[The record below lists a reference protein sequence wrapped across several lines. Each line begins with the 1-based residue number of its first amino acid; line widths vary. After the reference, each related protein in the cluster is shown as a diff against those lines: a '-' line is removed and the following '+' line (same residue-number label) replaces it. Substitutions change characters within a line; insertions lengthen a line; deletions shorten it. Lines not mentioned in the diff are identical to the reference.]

1 MGLSASMWTSVSGL
15 LMHGEKMN
23 VVGNNL
29 ANVSTVGFKAQRMDF
44 QDFVYNNSFSA
55 SGTTQIGRG
64 VTVAAVLGD
73 FSQGSFETTNDA
85 TDLGISGKGFF
96 QVKDPNSDQVWYTR
110 AGDFRFNKE
119 GYLNNPQGYHLQG
132 WKIDNRDNPSLAS
145 GSGTNSITSGIL
157 RSGSPTDVRFDTW
170 TVPPKQTT
178 KVSFQQYLSTK
189 AGNDK
194 AISSG
199 NPAFSLLETWDG
211 SKTVKDSSVPPIS
224 STGYAATSSMKIY
237 DEAGTS
243 HTLTT
248 YYDQVSGDSIQG
260 LPNGYKVYEYMVT
273 VDPSEDNRTFGGTYD
288 PKTGQLSGAQS
299 FKDTKMAGVMMVGQL
314 IFDGSGNLVNQT
326 AYTYNATKKISDADL
341 AMDPIPMPAE
351 DPTDLKNWQP
361 TQISNNG
368 LPVFTANFSGM
379 PFANSVQEKQPD
391 VAEKFNQKDSSSYL
405 IEFDLG
411 ISNTSGN
418 MWNDN
423 TGSMGSID
431 STRQVYDERGNLL
444 TQVQDGNSPANVVT
458 FTTPGDYAEFQR
470 AVDAAKATAD
480 SKRFVWDSTWEIDDI
495 TGQVKTSGGAL
506 VDRLTAADGTTSIA
520 VPSGS
525 AADIRAA
532 IALQNTVADKFLI
545 QGTDKIA
552 VKTDFTKL
560 ATIPSDATKRG
571 DSPTKASG
579 DGNSTMSAVQNG
591 YASGNLNNYTVDQSG
606 ILYGI
611 YSNGVTMPLYQ
622 IALYDFT
629 CTEGLRR
636 EGGNLFSAT
645 MESGNPKVGPA
656 GENGMGTIQAYSIE
670 QSNVDMARE
679 FVQMITT
686 QRGFQS
692 NSKGITTTDTM
703 LETVIN
709 MKR

>member
-73 FSQGSFETTNDA
+73 FSQGSFETTNDP

-110 AGDFRFNKE
+110 AGDFRFDKD

-178 KVSFQQYLSTK
+178 KISFQQYLSTK
-189 AGNDK
+189 EGNDK
-194 AISSG
+194 AQSST
-199 NPAFSLLETWDG
+199 NPAFAMLETWDG
-211 SKTVKDSSVPPIS
+211 SKTVKDPDVPPIS

-248 YYDQVSGDSIQG
+248 YYDQVSGDKIKG
-260 LPNGYKVYEYMVT
+260 LPDGYKVYEYMVT
-273 VDPSEDNRTFGGTYD
+273 IPPSEDNRTFGGTYD
-288 PKTGQLSGAQS
+288 PNTGQLTGAQS

-314 IFDGSGNLVNQT
+314 IFDGSGNLINQT
-326 AYTYNATKKISDADL
+326 AYTYNAADEYTDAEL
-341 AMDPIPMPAE
+341 GADPIAMHNNNPE
-351 DPTDLKNWQP
+351 DMRSWQA

-379 PFANSVQEKQPD
+379 PFANSVKAKQPEA
-391 VAEKFNQKDSSSYL
+391 AEKFNQKDSSSYL

-418 MWNDN
+418 AWAPTKDDN
-423 TGSMGSID
+423 LGKAVRVMDT
-431 STRQVYDERGNLL
+431 TV
-444 TQVQDGNSPANVVT
+444 SPAVPVSSVDVT
-458 FTTPGDYAEFQR
+458 STDPVTGVSTTTNIPLTDPGNYAEIMAILEGKDSR
-470 AVDAAKATAD
+470 VPPDATG
-480 SKRFVWDSTWEIDDI
+480 TWN
-495 TGQVKTSGGAL
+495 
-506 VDRLTAADGTTSIA
+506 AADWTTETSY
-520 VPSGS
+520 SG
-525 AADIRAA
+525 
-532 IALQNTVADKFLI
+532 
-545 QGTDKIA
+545 
-552 VKTDFTKL
+552 L

-571 DSPTKASG
+571 DSPTKATG